1 MVEWAT
7 AKCFDGIALV
17 PSWYL
22 AVVVIPLTAS
32 AVASSTLPLEGV
44 AVTKKKGL
52 EPDENLKRGY
62 LFHEKVRLV
71 ALARNYRLLHT

>member
-1 MVEWAT
+1 MAT

-22 AVVVIPLTAS
+22 ALWLLPLIVP

-52 EPDENLKRGY
+52 EPDENLKRDC
-62 LFHEKVRLV
+62 
-71 ALARNYRLLHT
+71 